1 MDKLKTLISRIS
13 KIPYGSRIYFSI
25 LILIVIGSLFISY
38 RKESVSNKNTIRSY
52 ECAWENDTE
61 NYRSII
67 LLKTDDEKV
76 LYYAKEDR
84 MQLTA
89 ETDLI
94 ITEEMKKALY
104 GGISGQGI
112 KKDATINKKGWYI
125 TRLEIDLENVDLS
138 VLKNNLIIS
147 DYKNNQVTIEHMK
160 KDIQNNG
167 YSCSLL

>member
-1 MDKLKTLISRIS
+1 MGK
-13 KIPYGSRIYFSI
+13 
-25 LILIVIGSLFISY
+25 
-38 RKESVSNKNTIRSY
+38 
-52 ECAWENDTE
+52 
-61 NYRSII
+61 SII

-138 VLKNNLIIS
+138 V
-147 DYKNNQVTIEHMK
+147 TIEHMK